1 MGDSFCFNAQ
11 FLISEIDEI
20 NHCQMWHVASSTNNR
35 FTDPVVDHRFTRSV
49 VIDSRC
55 GTSRM
60 LGTVHGSRSSRT
72 LPTLCRS
79 DRMWWTVHV
88 CRPDRMFLT
97 VFKSAWMWRALRLSS
112 LTIVCTEV
120 LVPLEYFSL
129 IWRRHHYRLHFILYP
144 ALMSSESSLA
154 CHTYCDMGHPF
165 I

>member
-1 MGDSFCFNAQ
+1 
-11 FLISEIDEI
+11 
-20 NHCQMWHVASSTNNR
+20 MWHVASSTNNR

-79 DRMWWTVHV
+79 DRMWWTVHGSRSSRTLPTLCRSDRMWWTVHV

-97 VFKSAWMWRALRLSS
+97 VCRSAWMWRALRLSS
-112 LTIVCTEV
+112 LTIVHV
-120 LVPLEYFSL
+120 LRFFCPTRVFFTHLETSPLPAAFYL
-129 IWRRHHYRLHFILYP
+129 IPGTH
-144 ALMSSESSLA
+144 EQ
-154 CHTYCDMGHPF
+154 
-165 I
+165 